1 MAERTHTREDEEPLQ
16 SVIHKLEQIRDA
28 CYVCDRLPLDDM
40 ISDLRRWSAA
50 LAPEKPELEVS
61 TVRERAASP
70 AASASRQLKTRTG

>member
-1 MAERTHTREDEEPLQ
+1 MAERTHTREEDSLQ
-16 SVIHKLEQIRDA
+16 SIIHKLEQIRDA

-50 LAPEKPELEVS
+50 LAPERPEREAP
-61 TVRERAASP
+61 TVRERAASA